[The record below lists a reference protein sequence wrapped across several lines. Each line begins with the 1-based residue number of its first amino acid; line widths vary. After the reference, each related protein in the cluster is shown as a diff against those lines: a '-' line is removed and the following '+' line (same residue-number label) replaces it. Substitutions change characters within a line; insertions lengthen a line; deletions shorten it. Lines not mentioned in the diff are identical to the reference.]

1 MCLAIFAVE
10 SLPDWPLI
18 IVANRDEFHERP
30 TASLDVW
37 SDNTCILAGRDLR
50 ASGTWLGAHQN
61 GRIALLT
68 NYREPGNNN
77 PDAPSRG
84 KLVESFISGSQ
95 TAEQFLDAVN
105 IENQSFNGFNL
116 LLYDGSHAWFMSNRM
131 VNQLNGQLNTL
142 TDNRLNT
149 QHALV
154 PPNALIPLKKGIYGL
169 SNASL
174 NTPWPK
180 VELTRNHVIQHL
192 EKQQEPSMDAL
203 FEIFRNQT
211 PASDAELPKTG
222 LPLDRERLL
231 SSPFIIDPLYGTR
244 STSVILKHRSGII
257 RFAERSFNQ
266 EGSQVGQKIWTID
279 PVSQSIQYNS

>member
-10 SLPDWPLI
+10 SLRDWPLI

-37 SDNTCILAGRDLR
+37 SDNTSIIAGRDLR

-68 NYREPGNNN
+68 NYREPGNHN

-84 KLVESFISGSQ
+84 QLVERFISGSQ
-95 TAEQFLDAVN
+95 TADQFLDAVN
-105 IENQSFNGFNL
+105 TENQSFNGFNL
-116 LLYDGSHAWFMSNRM
+116 LLYDGKHAWFMSNRM
-131 VNQLNGQLNTL
+131 VNQLSGELNTH
-142 TDNRLNT
+142 TENRLNAH
-149 QHALV
+149 QALV
-154 PPNALIPLKKGIYGL
+154 PLKKGIYGL

-180 VELTRNHVIQHL
+180 VELTKNQVIQHL
-192 EKQQEPSMDAL
+192 ERQQEPSMDAL

-211 PASDAELPKTG
+211 PASDAELPNTG

-231 SSPFIIDPLYGTR
+231 SRAFIIAPLYGTR

-257 RFAERSFNQ
+257 HFAERSFNQ
-266 EGSQVGQKIWTID
+266 EGYQVGQKIWTID
-279 PVSQSIQYNS
+279 PNSHSIQYNS